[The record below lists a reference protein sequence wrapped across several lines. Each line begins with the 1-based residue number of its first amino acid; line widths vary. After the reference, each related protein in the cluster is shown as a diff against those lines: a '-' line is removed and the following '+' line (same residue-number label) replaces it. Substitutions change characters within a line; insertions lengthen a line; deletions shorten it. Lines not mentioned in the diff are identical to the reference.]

1 MKIVK
6 ISAIWCG
13 GCLVMNKVWE
23 NIKRNYPSIEII
35 SLDFDMDS
43 EEVEKYNVGEILPAT
58 IFYKNDNEVKR
69 INGEV
74 KEQVLIDVIEELK

>member
-1 MKIVK
+1 MKIVE

-43 EEVEKYNVGEILPAT
+43 EEVEKYNVGEILPVT